1 METFFPLLAFWAGNS
16 PVTGEFHAQRT
27 VTRGFDVFFDMRLNK
42 RLSKQSWGWWF
53 ETPLHSL
60 WRHFNGP
67 WTRAQLLFRT
77 VYHLTCNCF
86 VLHTTCCNH
95 AKPFIFLTEHIT
107 LVGPFINSSVWVWKN
122 MAISLFH
129 AKLCFI
135 PLVIG
140 DNGVEFFFIWFHHS
154 FLGPLLPTWFNFNP
168 SMDK

>member
-1 METFFPLLAFWAGNS
+1 MWINFSWWRHQMDTFFLLLAFWAGNS

-27 VTRGFDVFFDMRLNK
+27 VTRGFDVFFDLRLNK

-67 WTRAQLLFRT
+67 WTRGQLLFRT

-107 LVGPFINSSVWVWKN
+107 LVGPFITQLSVSVKKYCQILISCKIMFYSS
-122 MAISLFH
+122 SH
-129 AKLCFI
+129 RR
-135 PLVIG
+135 
-140 DNGVEFFFIWFHHS
+140 
-154 FLGPLLPTWFNFNP
+154 
-168 SMDK
+168 

>member
-1 METFFPLLAFWAGNS
+1 MVISSIPVWSLLALRRCRAILDYYIWINFSWWRHQMETFFPLLAFWAGNS
-16 PVTGEFHAQRT
+16 PVTGEFHAQRR
-27 VTRGFDVFFDMRLNK
+27 VTRGFDVFFDLRLNK

-107 LVGPFINSSVWVWKN
+107 LVGPFINTAQCECEKIWPYPYFMQNYV
-122 MAISLFH
+122 LF
-129 AKLCFI
+129 L
-135 PLVIG
+135 
-140 DNGVEFFFIWFHHS
+140 
-154 FLGPLLPTWFNFNP
+154 
-168 SMDK
+168 